1 MGGAGGPAEAGGPA
15 AAADRLPDRLAQAG
29 AAPIEDNARGD
40 VHGAAAEVERGRQS
54 LRVGADHWGN
64 AGHPSGPAG
73 VAALERVV
81 ETVASRLGGGVAAL
95 LLLTRACMRC
105 HPPPDYSCPCLL
117 RAEYH
122 PDLLPSATVVALF
135 PFQLEW
141 SVSTFN
147 SAALHD
153 RSLRGGCRPEC
164 PSEPMQGSN

>member
-64 AGHPSGPAG
+64 AGHATVPSGPTG

-95 LLLTRACMRC
+95 LFC
-105 HPPPDYSCPCLL
+105 S
-117 RAEYH
+117 
-122 PDLLPSATVVALF
+122 
-135 PFQLEW
+135 
-141 SVSTFN
+141 
-147 SAALHD
+147 
-153 RSLRGGCRPEC
+153 RGHA
-164 PSEPMQGSN
+164 